1 MFMRYH
7 WGLGVG
13 HTYVHHRKDPDANAT
28 VEVGDLE
35 DLEEEEEDFDQR
47 CGFSNPGGEASDSDS
62 GTDSDVCDDVQ
73 CTDYD
78 SDEYNSLDYEN

>member
-13 HTYVHHRKDPDANAT
+13 HTYVHRHKDPDADAT
-28 VEVGDLE
+28 AEVGDLE
-35 DLEEEEEDFDQR
+35 DLHEEEEDFDQY
-47 CGFSNPGGEASDSDS
+47 CGISDSGGEASDSDS
-62 GTDSDVCDDVQ
+62 GTGSDVCDDAQ
-73 CTDYD
+73 CTDYE